1 MRCCVVGRVR
11 FFVGTPQ
18 VWPTPPINISLYARS
33 QLFLLCLWYV
43 PLRGLASLRP
53 LSSSMLN
60 NPPPPAPPPL
70 LMRVFV
76 CNATDLISRVHKKCN
91 PGWQGKSGYGIRA
104 GRSGAPFFFQSKLPP
119 PPPRRKHAL
128 PTYPLSKATS
138 MQATTGEVGRG
149 DCRGLMKPVKFY
161 AGHPRSYLPSPM
173 TQRDAVGP
181 ALGAVG
187 ACLGHSSKEKV
198 CGAGSA

>member
-1 MRCCVVGRVR
+1 MANTTNQY
-11 FFVGTPQ
+11 FFVCTLAAL
-18 VWPTPPINISLYARS
+18 SA
-33 QLFLLCLWYV
+33 LFVVRASSGPCFSEA
-43 PLRGLASLRP
+43 PLFQHAQQ
-53 LSSSMLN
+53 
-60 NPPPPAPPPL
+60 PPPPAPPPL

-76 CNATDLISRVHKKCN
+76 CNATDLISRVHKKCK